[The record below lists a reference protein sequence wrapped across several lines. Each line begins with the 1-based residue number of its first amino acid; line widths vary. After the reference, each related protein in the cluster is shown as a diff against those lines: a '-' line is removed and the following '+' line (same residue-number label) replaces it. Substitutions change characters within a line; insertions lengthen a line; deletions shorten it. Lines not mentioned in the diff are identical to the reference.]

1 MKTALITGIA
11 GQDGA
16 YLAKLLLKKN
26 YKVIGLDR
34 RSSRDDRWRLEYL
47 DIRNKVT
54 IEYADLTE
62 INSIYR
68 IFKKYKINEV
78 YNLGAQSFVA
88 SSFLAPITTCDVNAL
103 GTLRILEIIKDL
115 DKNIKFYQA
124 SSSEM
129 YGRVL
134 EKKQNEK
141 TPFNPISPYAV
152 SKLFSYYITKNYR
165 ESYDM
170 FACNGILFNHESP
183 LRGEEFVT
191 RKITTT
197 LAKISAGKSKC
208 LYLGNIDS
216 KRDWG
221 YAGDYVEAIW
231 KILQQN
237 KPSDYVVSTG
247 KTYSVKEFVTLAASF
262 FEMKIIWK
270 GKGYNEVGIDK
281 KSNKVIIKIDKKLY
295 RPTEVSYLVGDAS
308 KAKKDL
314 KWKPKHNIYSLVKM
328 MCEADIKT
336 YRKYF

>member
-88 SSFLAPITTCDVNAL
+88 SSFLTPITTCDVNAL
-103 GTLRILEIIKDL
+103 GTLRILEVIKDL
-115 DKNIKFYQA
+115 DKKIKFYQA

-134 EKKQNEK
+134 QKKQNEK

-208 LYLGNIDS
+208 LYLGNINS

-231 KILQQN
+231 KILQQK
-237 KPSDYVVSTG
+237 KPSDYVISTG

-262 FEMKIIWK
+262 FGMKIIWK
-270 GKGYNEVGIDK
+270 GKGYKEVGIDK

-295 RPTEVSYLVGDAS
+295 RPAEVSYLIGDAS

-314 KWKPKHNIYSLVKM
+314 KWKPKHNIYNLVKM
-328 MCEADIKT
+328 MCESDLKR
-336 YRKYF
+336 YK

>member
-88 SSFLAPITTCDVNAL
+88 SSFLTPITTCDVNAL
-103 GTLRILEIIKDL
+103 GTLRILEVIKDL
-115 DKNIKFYQA
+115 DKKIKFYQA

-208 LYLGNIDS
+208 LYLGNINS

-231 KILQQN
+231 KILQQK
-237 KPSDYVVSTG
+237 KPSDYVISTG

-262 FEMKIIWK
+262 FGMKIIWK
-270 GKGYNEVGIDK
+270 GKGYKEVGIDK
-281 KSNKVIIKIDKKLY
+281 NSNKVIIKIDKKLY
-295 RPTEVSYLVGDAS
+295 RPAEVSYLVGDAS

-314 KWKPKHNIYSLVKM
+314 KWKPKHNIYNLVKM
-328 MCEADIKT
+328 MCESDLKR
-336 YRKYF
+336 YK

>member
-88 SSFLAPITTCDVNAL
+88 SSFLTPIATCDVNAL

-115 DKNIKFYQA
+115 DKKIKFYQA

-134 EKKQNEK
+134 QKKQNEK

-208 LYLGNIDS
+208 LYLGNINS

-231 KILQQN
+231 KILQQK
-237 KPSDYVVSTG
+237 KPSDYVISTG

-262 FEMKIIWK
+262 FGMKIIWK
-270 GKGYNEVGIDK
+270 GKGYKEVGIDK

-295 RPTEVSYLVGDAS
+295 RPAEVSYLVGDAS

-314 KWKPKHNIYSLVKM
+314 KWKPKHNIYNLVKM
-328 MCEADIKT
+328 MCESDLKR
-336 YRKYF
+336 YK

>member
-88 SSFLAPITTCDVNAL
+88 SSFLTPITTCDVNAF

-208 LYLGNIDS
+208 LYLGNINS

-231 KILQQN
+231 KILQQK
-237 KPSDYVVSTG
+237 KPSDYVISTG

-262 FEMKIIWK
+262 FGMKIIWK
-270 GKGYNEVGIDK
+270 GKGYKEVGIDK

-295 RPTEVSYLVGDAS
+295 RPAEVSYLVGDAS

-314 KWKPKHNIYSLVKM
+314 KWKPKHNIYNLVKM
-328 MCEADIKT
+328 MCESDLKR
-336 YRKYF
+336 YK

>member
-11 GQDGA
+11 GQDGS

-68 IFKKYKINEV
+68 IFKKYKIEEV

-88 SSFLAPITTCDVNAL
+88 SSFLTPITTCDVNAL
-103 GTLRILEIIKDL
+103 GTLRILEVIKDL
-115 DKNIKFYQA
+115 DKSIKFYQA

-129 YGRVL
+129 YGKVL
-134 EKKQNEK
+134 QKKQNEK

-197 LAKISAGKSKC
+197 LAEISAGKSKC
-208 LYLGNIDS
+208 LYLGNINS

-231 KILQQN
+231 KILQQK
-237 KPSDYVVSTG
+237 KPLDYVISTG

-262 FEMKIIWK
+262 FGMKIIWK
-270 GKGYNEVGIDK
+270 GRGYEEVGIDK
-281 KSNKVIIKIDKKLY
+281 KSNRVIIKIDKKLY
-295 RPTEVSYLVGDAS
+295 RPAEVSYLVGDAS
-308 KAKKDL
+308 KAKRDL
-314 KWKPKHNIYSLVKM
+314 KWKPKINLYNLVKM
-328 MCEADIKT
+328 MCEADAK
-336 YRKYF
+336 KYK

>member
-1 MKTALITGIA
+1 MKTALITGVA

-34 RSSRDDRWRLEYL
+34 RSSRDDRWRLDYL
-47 DIRNKVT
+47 GIKNKII

-88 SSFLAPITTCDVNAL
+88 SSFLTPITTCDTNSL

-115 DKNIKFYQA
+115 NKNIKFYQA

-129 YGRVL
+129 YGKVFQKR
-134 EKKQNEK
+134 KQNEK
-141 TPFNPISPYAV
+141 TTFNPVSPYAV

-165 ESYDM
+165 ESYNM

-191 RKITTT
+191 KKITST
-197 LAKISAGKSKC
+197 LAKITVGKSKC
-208 LYLGNIDS
+208 LYLGNLYS

-221 YAGDYVEAIW
+221 YAEDYVEAIW
-231 KILQQN
+231 KMLQLK
-237 KPSDYVVSTG
+237 KPKDYVISTG
-247 KTYSVKEFVTLAASF
+247 KIHSVKEFVNLAGSF
-262 FEMKIIWK
+262 FGMKIIWK
-270 GKGYNEVGIDK
+270 GKGYREVGIDK
-281 KSNKVIIKIDKKLY
+281 KTNRIVIKIDKKLY
-295 RPTEVSYLVGDAS
+295 RPSEVSYLIGDSA
-308 KAKKDL
+308 KANRDL
-314 KWKPKHNIYSLVKM
+314 KWKPKTNLYNLVEM
-328 MCEADIKT
+328 MCKSDLKR
-336 YRKYF
+336 YKY

>member
-47 DIRNKVT
+47 DIKNKVT

-68 IFKKYKINEV
+68 IFKKYKIDEV

-88 SSFLAPITTCDVNAL
+88 SSFLTPITTCDVNAL

-115 DKNIKFYQA
+115 DKSIKFYQA

-134 EKKQNEK
+134 QKKQNEK

-152 SKLFSYYITKNYR
+152 SKLFSYYIARNYR
-165 ESYDM
+165 ESYGM

-197 LAKISAGKSKC
+197 LAQIFAGKSEC
-208 LYLGNIDS
+208 LYLGNINS

-231 KILQQN
+231 KILQQK
-237 KPSDYVVSTG
+237 KPLDYVISTG
-247 KTYSVKEFVTLAASF
+247 KVYSVKEFVTLAGSF
-262 FEMKIIWK
+262 FGMKIIWK
-270 GKGYNEVGIDK
+270 GKGYKEVGIDK
-281 KSNKVIIKIDKKLY
+281 KSNRVIIKISKKFY
-295 RPTEVSYLVGDAS
+295 RPSEVSYLIGDS
-308 KAKKDL
+308 NKAKRDL
-314 KWKPKHNIYSLVKM
+314 KWKPKHDIYNLVKM
-328 MCEADIKT
+328 MCEADLKR
-336 YRKYF
+336 YK

>member
-26 YKVIGLDR
+26 YRVIGLDR

-62 INSIYR
+62 INSVYR
-68 IFKKYKINEV
+68 VFKKYNLDEV

-88 SSFLAPITTCDVNAL
+88 SSFLTPITTCDVNAL

-115 DKNIKFYQA
+115 DKNIRFYQA

-129 YGRVL
+129 YGKVL
-134 EKKQNEK
+134 QKKQNEK
-141 TPFNPISPYAV
+141 TPFNPVSPYAV

-165 ESYDM
+165 ESYDI

-183 LRGEEFVT
+183 LRGKEFVT

-197 LAKISAGKSKC
+197 LAKIAVGKSKC
-208 LYLGNIDS
+208 LYLGNINS

-231 KILQQN
+231 KILQQK
-237 KPSDYVVSTG
+237 KPLDYVISTG
-247 KTYSVKEFVTLAASF
+247 KTYSVRKFVALAGSF
-262 FEMKIIWK
+262 FGMEIIWK
-270 GKGYNEVGIDK
+270 GKGYKEVGIDK
-281 KSNKVIIKIDKKLY
+281 KSNRVIIKIDKKLY
-295 RPTEVSYLVGDAS
+295 RPSEVSYLIGDAS
-308 KAKKDL
+308 KAKRDL
-314 KWKPKHNIYSLVKM
+314 KWKPKHNIYDLVKM
-328 MCEADIKT
+328 MCEADLKR
-336 YRKYF
+336 YK

>member
-88 SSFLAPITTCDVNAL
+88 SSFLTPITTCDVNAF

-115 DKNIKFYQA
+115 GKNIKFYQA

-134 EKKQNEK
+134 QKKQNEK

-295 RPTEVSYLVGDAS
+295 RPAEVSYLIGDAS

-314 KWKPKHNIYSLVKM
+314 KWKPKHNIYNLVKM
-328 MCEADIKT
+328 MCESDLKR
-336 YRKYF
+336 YK

>member
-1 MKTALITGIA
+1 MKTALITGVA

-34 RSSRDDRWRLEYL
+34 RSSRDDRWRLDYL
-47 DIRNKVT
+47 GIKNKII

-88 SSFLAPITTCDVNAL
+88 SSFLTPITTCDTNSL

-115 DKNIKFYQA
+115 NKNIKFYQA

-129 YGRVL
+129 YGKVFKK
-134 EKKQNEK
+134 KKQNEA
-141 TPFNPISPYAV
+141 TPFNPVSPYAV

-165 ESYDM
+165 EAYGI

-191 RKITTT
+191 KKITST
-197 LAKISAGKSKC
+197 LAKIALGKSKC
-208 LYLGNIDS
+208 LFLGNIYTE
-216 KRDWG
+216 RDWG
-221 YAGDYVEAIW
+221 YAEDYVEAIW
-231 KILQQN
+231 KILQQ
-237 KPSDYVVSTG
+237 KRAEDFVISTG
-247 KTYSVKEFVTLAASF
+247 KTYSVKEFAVIAGTF
-262 FEMKIIWK
+262 FGIEIIWK
-270 GKGYNEVGIDK
+270 GKGYKEIGIDK
-281 KSNKVIIKIDKKLY
+281 KTKKVIIRIDKNLY
-295 RPTEVSYLVGDAS
+295 RPSEVSYLIGDPE
-308 KAKKDL
+308 KANKNL
-314 KWKPKHNIYSLVKM
+314 KWKSKTNLFNLIKI
-328 MCEADIKT
+328 MCEYELSRHK
-336 YRKYF
+336 

>member
-88 SSFLAPITTCDVNAL
+88 SSFLTPITTCDVNAF

-208 LYLGNIDS
+208 LYLGNINS

-231 KILQQN
+231 KILQQK
-237 KPSDYVVSTG
+237 KPSDYVISTG

-262 FEMKIIWK
+262 FGMKIIWK
-270 GKGYNEVGIDK
+270 GKGYKEVGIDK

-295 RPTEVSYLVGDAS
+295 RPAEVSYLVGDAS
-308 KAKKDL
+308 KAKKNL

-328 MCEADIKT
+328 MCESDLKR
-336 YRKYF
+336 YK

>member
-68 IFKKYKINEV
+68 IFRKYKIDEI

-88 SSFLAPITTCDVNAL
+88 SSFLTPITTCDVNAL

-115 DKNIKFYQA
+115 NKNIKFYQA

-141 TPFNPISPYAV
+141 TPFNPVSPYAV
-152 SKLFSYYITKNYR
+152 SKLFSYYITRNYR

-197 LAKISAGKSKC
+197 LAKISAGKGKC
-208 LYLGNIDS
+208 LNLGNINS

-221 YAGDYVEAIW
+221 FAGDYVEAIW
-231 KILQQN
+231 KILQQK
-237 KPSDYVVSTG
+237 KPSDYVISTG
-247 KTYSVKEFVTLAASF
+247 KTYSVREFVTLAASF
-262 FEMKIIWK
+262 FGMKIIWK
-270 GKGYNEVGIDK
+270 GEGYKEVGIDK

-295 RPTEVSYLVGDAS
+295 RPSEVSYLVGDSS
-308 KAKKDL
+308 KAKRDL
-314 KWKPKHNIYSLVKM
+314 KWKPKINLYNLVKM